1 METERS
7 DKTFLYWKDG
17 TDMLDFFQSTKL
29 QYNADGLVTNRHIH
43 EGDFLLLWEIF
54 QEKLPSDQTWLI
66 GNQDGNREYIPCF
79 SLEEL
84 RKERLFED
92 VEVFRLMHRILTG
105 LKLLHNIGH
114 FHGALHLRNI
124 FWNPQTDHLY
134 VVDPILEA
142 QIQQNI
148 QNSYGWTGDIKMLGS
163 SMASLQTTLQPM
175 SLHDLDHLHL
185 PLASFLSK
193 MIVGVQYM
201 KHAEQTLKSLDEMLC
216 YLGNLYQKIQNSSS
230 LQVLESFSRIQHVHQ
245 LYKPY
250 RVFATAKDDQN
261 NQEKVQFMDS
271 IQWKIEDQIEE
282 QSEDQSEDQSETMD
296 SSNGRFWKELQQ
308 KDVLLVST
316 DCFRHLLRGIESQ
329 IQWSRKQKKHVSS
342 EILRRNQ
349 SLAEDIF
356 VQHRGKEKLARQ
368 EALSLWTTLLNKWSE
383 KNQSATLFDD
393 EMKKESDIRTDLLSF
408 SWMMLKKSIGE
419 SGYWRPP
426 FTIEGQL
433 CEMLLQGERNLLTI
447 KNYKEALKYQ
457 RKYIDIQTKIE
468 GFQQCIL
475 SAERVV
481 EVQKE
486 VHQFHQQSWFQK
498 LKSSE
503 ISREK
508 KIIAQEK
515 LVLSN
520 RNRLLKKW
528 APSFRSV
535 LDAEVIVPML
545 KEIEMEQKK
554 IQDDFENVWF
564 LPLQMSVKTSEE
576 QNQKAKD
583 QMPCKELEKIQVS
596 IENHKISFRWI
607 PSNGYIGG
615 VWVLTTPVTQG
626 VYKIIMRENPS
637 RFINDQAPVE
647 MVSYWES
654 IQFCT
659 KLAEYLS
666 VPCGFSFPDASQS
679 KTEKVEE
686 ISSRRRGRV
695 SLFSE
700 PKGREKD
707 TLQINESTSIQLHHE
722 GIRLLSLDEWLYVA
736 RCNRKFAFS
745 GSNFSH
751 RVAWTRENAQQTQ
764 NVRRLYPNGWGL
776 YDMSGNVDEWCWPD
790 ARYRDIDVNQEP
802 FISEQEQ
809 RYMQSSDVFLQNCK
823 QVQRGAKPRCG
834 GSWYG
839 DSNSSIISYEQVQ
852 WGEPHI
858 YADTIGFRIAFMG
871 KNFPNYLKT

>member
-1 METERS
+1 
-7 DKTFLYWKDG
+7 
-17 TDMLDFFQSTKL
+17 MLGFFQTTKL
-29 QYNADGLVTNRHIH
+29 HYNADGLVSNRLVH

-66 GNQDGNREYIPCF
+66 GNKDGNREYISCF

-84 RKERLFED
+84 RKERFFED

-105 LKLLHNIGH
+105 LQYLHNIGH

-124 FWNPQTDHLY
+124 FWNPQNDHLY
-134 VVDPILEA
+134 IVDPILEA

-148 QNSYGWTGDIKMLGS
+148 QHPYGWIGDIKMLGS
-163 SMASLQTTLQPM
+163 SMASLKTTLQPM

-193 MIVGVQYM
+193 MIVGVHQM
-201 KHAEQTLKSLDEMLC
+201 KHAEQTLKLLDDMLG
-216 YLGNLYQKIQNSSS
+216 YLGNLHQKIKNSSS
-230 LQVLESFSRIQHVHQ
+230 LQVLESFSSIQHVHQ
-245 LYKPY
+245 MYKPY
-250 RVFATAKDDQN
+250 RAFATVENVQN
-261 NQEKVQFMDS
+261 KPKSQGVFD
-271 IQWKIEDQIEE
+271 E
-282 QSEDQSEDQSETMD
+282 QSETVD
-296 SSNGRFWKELQQ
+296 SSVESFWKELTPN
-308 KDVLLVST
+308 DVVLLSP
-316 DCFRHLLRGIESQ
+316 DCFRHLLRGIESH
-329 IQWSRKQKKHVSS
+329 IQWSRKQKKHISS

-349 SLAEDIF
+349 YIAEDIF
-356 VQHRGKEKLARQ
+356 VQHRGKEKSARQ
-368 EALSLWTTLLNKWSE
+368 EALSLWTTLLNKWSKQYCSDHLFNNLLE
-383 KNQSATLFDD
+383 KSHIQDPDTQDVDERISENIASTLVIDKI
-393 EMKKESDIRTDLLSF
+393 KKESDIRADLLSF
-408 SWMMLKKSIGE
+408 AWVILKKSIGE
-419 SGYWRPP
+419 NGYWRPP

-433 CEMLLQGERNLLTI
+433 CEMLLQGERNSLTI
-447 KNYKEALKYQ
+447 KNYQEALKYQ
-457 RKYIDIQTKIE
+457 RKYIDIQSKIE

-475 SAERVV
+475 SAERVID
-481 EVQKE
+481 VQNE

-508 KIIAQEK
+508 KIRAQEK

-528 APSFRSV
+528 APSFRSI

-554 IQDDFENVWF
+554 IQDDFEKVWF
-564 LPLQMSVKTSEE
+564 LPLQIPVQPSSEQE
-576 QNQKAKD
+576 QKEKE
-583 QMPCKELEKIQVS
+583 PLRCKELEKIQVS

-615 VWVLTTPVTQG
+615 LWVLTTPVTQG
-626 VYKIIMRENPS
+626 IYKIIMRENPS

-647 MVSYWES
+647 MVSFWES
-654 IQFCT
+654 IQFCK

-666 VPCGFSFPDASQS
+666 LPCGFFFPDDPKA
-679 KTEKVEE
+679 KTETEE
-686 ISSRRRGRV
+686 DASPRRRGRV
-695 SLFSE
+695 SLFSD
-700 PKGREKD
+700 PKGRGKD
-707 TLQINESTSIQLHHE
+707 TLQINEGTSIELHHE

-736 RCNRKFAFS
+736 RCNRKFVFS

-790 ARYRDIDVNQEP
+790 ARYRNIDVQQES
-802 FISEQEQ
+802 FQLEQEQYQ
-809 RYMQSSDVFLQNCK
+809 RYMQSSDVYLQICK
-823 QVQRGAKPRCG
+823 QVQKGVKPRCG

-839 DSNSSIISYEQVQ
+839 DSNSSMLSYEQVQ

-858 YADTIGFRIAFMG
+858 YADTIGFRIAFIG
-871 KNFPNYLKT
+871 KNFPMYLKS